1 MHLPGPSNLIDISM
15 YFLLEEQTIQLIG
28 LLLKCPVIGMD
39 WDENSESVVKH
50 RKQNI
55 SR

>member
-1 MHLPGPSNLIDISM
+1 M
-15 YFLLEEQTIQLIG
+15 QLIG